1 MKKLLLLLVILISQ
15 FSFAQEDALVFFAD
29 KENVAA
35 ALANPNTILSQASL
49 DRKQLQG
56 TAIDARDVPLNET
69 YKATVSNSTGIT
81 VLAKSKWLNAVY
93 VRGSQA
99 NINNLSNLSF
109 VTNIEFMNQ
118 NLNRPFQRRAT
129 PDKFANEYQERV
141 VYNYGAAEN
150 QTTMLG
156 VDFLHENDFTGQGI
170 TVAFLDNGYPN
181 FSTNPAYATLRAE
194 GRYKGSYDF
203 VSRQVSADGTGT
215 HGASTV
221 SDAAGFLPGQF
232 VGTAP
237 NASYYLFVTEDD
249 NEESP
254 AEEAYWVEGLERAD
268 SLGVYVTNTSLG
280 YQDFDNPN
288 FDHQYSDLDGETTL
302 AARGSNIAFDKG
314 MINVVSAGNDGGA
327 FNFVATPAD
336 APGSFTIGAVDSNG
350 DYVSFSSV
358 GPTFDGRVKP
368 DVMAKGS
375 NSAVVNQ
382 FGEVTTSSGTSFSS
396 PIMAGAV
403 ASFWQARPQTS
414 NAVIIQLIRESAD
427 RFNNPTDEYGYGIP
441 DFSSALIAL
450 QTLGVQDQFLENQ
463 FALYPN
469 PISSEVN
476 ISFPKSIVNATF
488 KLYNVLG
495 SELLKAEITSTK
507 NKIDVSALASGMY
520 VATVTANGK
529 SNTFKLI
536 KE

>member
-1 MKKLLLLLVILISQ
+1 MKKLFLLFVILISQ

-29 KENVAA
+29 KENVDGS
-35 ALANPNTILSQASL
+35 LANPITILSQAAL

-56 TAIDARDVPLNET
+56 TLIDARDVPLNET
-69 YKATVSNSTGIT
+69 YKATVSNSSGIT

-109 VTNIEFMNQ
+109 VTEIEFMNQ
-118 NLNRPFQRRAT
+118 NLNRSFQRNAPT
-129 PDKFANEYQERV
+129 DKFEIEYQERV
-141 VYNYGAAEN
+141 VYNYGEADN
-150 QTTMLG
+150 QTTMLA
-156 VDFLHENDFTGQGI
+156 VDFLHENDFTGEDI
-170 TVAFLDNGYPN
+170 VVAFMDNGYPN

-203 VSRQVSADGTGT
+203 VARSTSENGTGS

-221 SDAAGFLPGQF
+221 SDAAGFLPNQF

-237 NASYYLFVTEDD
+237 NASYYLFITEDD

-254 AEEAYWVEGLERAD
+254 AEEAYWVEALERAD

-280 YQDFDNPN
+280 YQDFDNPAY
-288 FDHQYSDLDGETTL
+288 DHQYEDLDGQTTV
-302 AARGSNIAFDKG
+302 AARGSNIAFEKG
-314 MINVVSAGNDGGA
+314 MINVTSAGNDGGS
-327 FNFVATPAD
+327 FGFVATPAD
-336 APGSFTIGAVDSNG
+336 APGSFTVGAVDFNG
-350 DYVSFSSV
+350 NYVSFSSF
-358 GPTFDGRVKP
+358 GPTSDGRIKP

-375 NSAVVNQ
+375 GAAIVNR
-382 FGEVTTSSGTSFSS
+382 FGDVDFASGTSFSS

-414 NAVIIQLIRESAD
+414 NAEIMQIIRESSD
-427 RFNNPTDEYGYGIP
+427 RFNNPTNREGYGIP
-441 DFSSALIAL
+441 DFSQALAAL
-450 QTLGVQDQFLENQ
+450 QLLGVEDQLLESQ

-469 PISSEVN
+469 PISSEIN
-476 ISFPKSIVNATF
+476 ISFPKTLDKATF

-495 SELLKAEITSTK
+495 SQLIRAEISTLR
-507 NKIDVSALASGMY
+507 NKIDVSNLASGMY
-520 VATVTANGK
+520 VATIEANGK